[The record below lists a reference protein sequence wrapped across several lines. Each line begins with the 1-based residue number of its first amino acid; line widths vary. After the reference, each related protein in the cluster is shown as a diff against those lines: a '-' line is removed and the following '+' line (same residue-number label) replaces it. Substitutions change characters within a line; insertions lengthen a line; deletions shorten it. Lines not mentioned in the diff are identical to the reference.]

1 MLSVRTMLGLGTA
14 TLLVSAGSAIAGDL
28 IYKPL
33 VPAFG
38 GTPDNWG
45 YLLGTAQI
53 QNQHLPPAESGGS
66 GGAPDITFP
75 PIVIDLGGVGSDSG
89 SSSTAQGTNNTA
101 GTASN

>member
-1 MLSVRTMLGLGTA
+1 MFSTRTMLGISTA
-14 TLLVSAGSAIAGDL
+14 ALLISAGSAIAGDL

-53 QNQHLPPAESGGS
+53 QNQHLPPTESGGS

-75 PIVIDLGGVGSDSG
+75 PIVIDLGGVGSPSG
-89 SSSTAQGTNNTA
+89 SSSATQSTDSA